1 VSQKETQKQR
11 PETESE
17 SERHRER
24 YRDRDRDRKTK
35 RQRQSQTETETRR
48 EMEEGRQ
55 EGGRAI
61 KGAEMPRGKE
71 ETINKTNS
79 GVSVRVIPVGR
90 KRCRFSSVT
99 KEPAHS

>member
-1 VSQKETQKQR
+1 
-11 PETESE
+11 
-17 SERHRER
+17 
-24 YRDRDRDRKTK
+24 
-35 RQRQSQTETETRR
+35 
-48 EMEEGRQ
+48 MEEGRQ
-55 EGGRAI
+55 EGGRVI